1 MNTTTADT
9 TMPRR
14 RIFMPCT
21 SRPTAAITRTS
32 PKPAWTAR
40 RMCPWT
46 MAHVAL
52 CATPLKYSG
61 GLEPGWSVGI
71 FTNRLS
77 AMPSRNCAISITSA
91 YRKPVRSGGYRSM
104 SPISLWSLAMNV
116 FEAAGGSATFKTL
129 VERFYA
135 RVASD
140 PVLRSIYPEEDLS
153 SATERLTL
161 FLIQY
166 WGGPTTYSAQRGH
179 PRLRLRHQPFA
190 IGQAERD
197 AWLKHMTAAVNSLD
211 LSPEVRKAMLDY
223 FETTSTAMINRPSRP
238 EPSLP

>member
-1 MNTTTADT
+1 M
-9 TMPRR
+9 RSCR
-14 RIFMPCT
+14 VL
-21 SRPTAAITRTS
+21 AI
-32 PKPAWTAR
+32 
-40 RMCPWT
+40 
-46 MAHVAL
+46 
-52 CATPLKYSG
+52 
-61 GLEPGWSVGI
+61 
-71 FTNRLS
+71 
-77 AMPSRNCAISITSA
+77 
-91 YRKPVRSGGYRSM
+91 
-104 SPISLWSLAMNV
+104 
-116 FEAAGGSATFKTL
+116 FEAAGGAETFKTL

-135 RVASD
+135 RVATD
-140 PVLRSIYPEEDLS
+140 PVLRPIYPEEDLS

-197 AWLKHMTAAVNSLD
+197 AWLKHMTVAVNSLD